1 MKKFSL
7 FVMLASFFSL
17 LAAVPEYLVTGQ
29 NPARLEKIAA
39 EELQLFYQ
47 QIYGKKLKV
56 VSEAAAKGK
65 SAVYLTKTAVY

>member
-7 FVMLASFFSL
+7 FVLLASVFSL
-17 LAAVPEYLVTGQ
+17 LAAVPEYLVTGK

-47 QIYGKKLKV
+47 KIYGKKLKV

-65 SAVYLTKTAVY
+65 TGISSRFYRV